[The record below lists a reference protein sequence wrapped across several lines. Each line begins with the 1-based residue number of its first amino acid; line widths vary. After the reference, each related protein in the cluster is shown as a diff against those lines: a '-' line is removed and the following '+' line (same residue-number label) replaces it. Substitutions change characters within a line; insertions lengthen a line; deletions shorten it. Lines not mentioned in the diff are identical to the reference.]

1 MSEQTDIF
9 DLNKIKNLTDSFYLI
24 QDKLNVITSESNNFF
39 KYSDDLKPSINDP
52 EVLEQLE
59 DLSELFKMINSNLTN
74 YFENALKRFQEF
86 RDMLI
91 HSYKKD
97 LNSELKNVK
106 EIYTITRTLGLKYI
120 ENKKVSKIVRNPSII
135 SSISP
140 SQWLDVIDS
149 LTQNSIFQSINKKFS
164 SFYQSIIKKKIEKK
178 LKTVPQETPPV
189 LIESFKE
196 KLQENISLTFEEFIN
211 SLDKQPR
218 SIDLDLGK
226 ELPFPYGKEIKPESQ
241 ERPTDVEP
249 RDIYQEY
256 LKLPK
261 KEFERIKR
269 RKNRPKLSE
278 LLKNESP
285 SKEFEISKEIS
296 EKIEKFK
303 SKLDK
308 SFQDKYLLQE
318 PDEQDPLELIRKR
331 KKEKK
336 EEYQWFIDKIKK
348 E

>member
-9 DLNKIKNLTDSFYLI
+9 DLNKIKNLTDSIYLI
-24 QDKLNVITSESNNFF
+24 QSKLNVINSESNTFIKNN
-39 KYSDDLKPSINDP
+39 DDLKQSINDP
-52 EVLEQLE
+52 EVLNHLE
-59 DLSELFKMINSNLTN
+59 DLSQLFKKVNSNLKN
-74 YFENALKRFQEF
+74 YFESTLKGFQEF

-97 LNSELKNVK
+97 LNNKLKNAK
-106 EIYTITRTLGLKYI
+106 GIHSITRTLGLKYI
-120 ENKKVSKIVRNPSII
+120 KNKKVSKILRKHSII
-135 SSISP
+135 SSISR
-140 SQWLDVIDS
+140 SQWLDIVDS
-149 LTQNSIFQSINKKFS
+149 LNQNSLFQSINKNFT
-164 SFYQSIIKKKIEKK
+164 SFYQSVIKKKIEKR
-178 LKTVPQETPPV
+178 LKTVPPDIQPD

-196 KLQENISLTFEEFIN
+196 KLQNNFSLTFVEFIK
-211 SLDKQPR
+211 SLDKQPK

-226 ELPFPYGKEIKPESQ
+226 EQPFPREKEIKPESQ
-241 ERPTDVEP
+241 ERSPVEKP

-269 RKNRPKLSE
+269 RKSRPKLSE
-278 LLKNESP
+278 LLNNESP
-285 SKEFEISKEIS
+285 SKEFKINKEVS

-318 PDEQDPLELIRKR
+318 PEKQDPLELIRKR

-336 EEYQWFIDKIKK
+336 EEFQRFIDKIKK